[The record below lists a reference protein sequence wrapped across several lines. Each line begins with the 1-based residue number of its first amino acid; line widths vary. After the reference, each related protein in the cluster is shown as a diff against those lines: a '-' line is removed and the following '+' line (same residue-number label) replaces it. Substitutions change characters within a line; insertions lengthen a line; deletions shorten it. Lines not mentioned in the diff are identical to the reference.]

1 MRRLAISGVVCLPS
15 LFAAVALADAPLRL
29 NEIRLEQPGA
39 DFDEYIEIAGAAGES
54 LAGVSIVVVGD
65 DDFAFPGQ
73 QNGVIEEVIT
83 LSGNVPASGFFL
95 VGEPT
100 LTLATP
106 NLAVSLNL
114 EGGDNVTFF
123 LVRGSSGT

>member
-54 LAGVSIVVVGD
+54 LAGVSIVVIGD
-65 DDFAFPGQ
+65 DDFALPEINQ
-73 QNGVIEEVIT
+73 QHERQRN
-83 LSGNVPASGFFL
+83 
-95 VGEPT
+95 
-100 LTLATP
+100 
-106 NLAVSLNL
+106 
-114 EGGDNVTFF
+114 NVTQ
-123 LVRGSSGT
+123 RAASTGPQRSANHTSKP